1 MRVKPRL
8 RAGQRGARGAKR
20 AIGTFLSLTF
30 AFVVMTSSTAFA
42 TTVPQN
48 PLAISV
54 AVSGVS
60 LPPAGSVLSVK
71 ARISSAYPIGTAKS
85 SEPSGEAPPSPSALP
100 GYRQSYVT
108 DFGGS
113 TLPDGW
119 STFTGTPGSDP
130 GSQWASSHVV
140 VSGGLL
146 QLNAWQDPAYGSEWV
161 TGGLCQCAVAQ
172 TYGAYFVRSRMT
184 GPGPTQ
190 VELLWP
196 VSGWPPEIDFS
207 ETYGGDSSS
216 MATLHFSSANGE
228 VHQMLNIDMT
238 KWHTWGV
245 IWTPTLISYVVDGKV
260 WGTVNVAADIP
271 DQPMTLDLQQ
281 QTWCSSGQACP
292 TSSQSSQIDWVAEYE
307 PSTSGLVT
315 VGPFSGN
322 SVGLSRSLKSQVA
335 RLARTI
341 ISNGDS
347 RVTLVGYSN
356 RSVVL
361 DFGLSE
367 SRSRAL
373 AVAAFLRR
381 DLRAFHDSN
390 VIIKATGRVSSSALV
405 PLVSPSIQAL
415 SRVVSASIS

>member
-1 MRVKPRL
+1 MKPRL
-8 RAGQRGARGAKR
+8 RARQGGACWVGR
-20 AIGTFLSLTF
+20 AWGTFFTLLF
-30 AFVVMTSSTAFA
+30 AYVATSSSVAFA
-42 TTVPQN
+42 TSIPQN
-48 PLAISV
+48 LLGASV
-54 AVSGVS
+54 TALSTPTR
-60 LPPAGSVLSVK
+60 LAGSLLTAK
-71 ARISSAYPIGTAKS
+71 ASTSSSYPVGTAS
-85 SEPSGEAPPSPSALP
+85 NSEPSGEAPPSPWALP

-113 TLPDGW
+113 SLPPGW
-119 STFTGTPGSDP
+119 SAFSGTPGSDP

-140 VSGGLL
+140 ESGGLL
-146 QLNAWQDPAYGSEWV
+146 QLNAWPDPAYGNEWV

-216 MATLHFSSANGE
+216 MATLHFSSANDE
-228 VHQMLNIDMT
+228 VHQVLNIDMT

-245 IWTPTLISYVVDGKV
+245 IWTPSLISYVVDGKV
-260 WGTVNVAADIP
+260 WGTVNVASEIP

-281 QTWCSSGQACP
+281 QTWCSSGEACP
-292 TSSQSSQIDWVAEYE
+292 TSPQSSQIDWVAEYQ
-307 PSTSGLVT
+307 PSISGLVT

-322 SVGLSRSLKSQVA
+322 SVALSHPLKREVA

-341 ISNGDS
+341 VSNGDS
-347 RVTLVGYSN
+347 HVTLVGYSN
-356 RSVVL
+356 RSAAL
-361 DFGLSE
+361 AFGLAE

-373 AVAAFLRR
+373 AVATNLRH
-381 DLRAFHDSN
+381 DLIVLDDTS
-390 VIIKATGRVSSSALV
+390 VTIKAVGRVSSSALV
-405 PLVSPSIQAL
+405 PLVSPSIRAL
-415 SRVVSASIS
+415 SRVVSASMN

>member
-1 MRVKPRL
+1 MGSTIPLILAFMVVSSTTASATSIP
-8 RAGQRGARGAKR
+8 RGAYA
-20 AIGTFLSLTF
+20 
-30 AFVVMTSSTAFA
+30 TSSFA
-42 TTVPQN
+42 
-48 PLAISV
+48 LGAS
-54 AVSGVS
+54 SHS
-60 LPPAGSVLSVK
+60 SGSVSPEK
-71 ARISSAYPIGTAKS
+71 ARADSAYPIGIANNA
-85 SEPSGEAPPSPSALP
+85 EPSGEAPLSASALS

-108 DFGGS
+108 DFSGS
-113 TLPDGW
+113 SLPDGW
-119 STFTGTPGSDP
+119 SAFSGTPGSDP

-146 QLNAWQDPAYGSEWV
+146 QLNAWKDPAYGSEWV
-161 TGGLCQCAVAQ
+161 TGGLCQCSVAQ

-216 MATLHFSSANGE
+216 MATLHFTSANDE
-228 VHQMLNIDMT
+228 VHQLLNIDMT

-260 WGTVNVAADIP
+260 WGTVNVASDIP

-292 TSSQSSQIDWVAEYE
+292 LTPQSTQIDWVAEYE
-307 PSTSGLVT
+307 PSISGLVT

-322 SVGLSRSLKSQVA
+322 SVRLSDSLKEQVA
-335 RLARTI
+335 KLARTI
-341 ISNGDS
+341 VSNGDS

-356 RSVVL
+356 RSAAL
-361 DFGLSE
+361 NFGLAE
-367 SRSRAL
+367 SRSRASNV
-373 AVAAFLRR
+373 AVILRR
-381 DLRAFHDSN
+381 DLVAFHDTS
-390 VIIKATGRVSSSALV
+390 VTIKATGRVSSSALV
-405 PLVSPSIQAL
+405 PLVSPSIRAL
-415 SRVVSASIS
+415 SRVVSASIR